1 MPDIVNT
8 GVMNTGSG
16 NVVITN
22 STIGGSDGEDNTE

>member
-16 NVVITN
+16 SVVITN
-22 STIGGSDGEDNTE
+22 STIGGNENDDDTE